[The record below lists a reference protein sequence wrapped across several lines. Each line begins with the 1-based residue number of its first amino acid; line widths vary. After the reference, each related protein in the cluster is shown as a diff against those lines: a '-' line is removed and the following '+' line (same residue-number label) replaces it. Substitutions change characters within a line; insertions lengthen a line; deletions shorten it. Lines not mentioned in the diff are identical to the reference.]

1 MRDFSAAATMHHVA
15 SYLLA
20 VLLAIPL
27 LPLRKDIK
35 KILDSMGT
43 DGSTRSSVS

>member
-20 VLLAIPL
+20 VLAGNSSPTT
-27 LPLRKDIK
+27 KEGHQE
-35 KILDSMGT
+35 DS
-43 DGSTRSSVS
+43 